1 LDDLPLV
8 KQESMPL
15 KLASIRNSETQFDGS
30 RESLSSP
37 MVSPSNYDYHSADV
51 DKFSQWFKYDCILPH
66 GLKFWSK
73 MFNVESVST
82 NALLDALDRYIKD
95 DVGLTQRGLFWKA
108 DQSNENVAK
117 TDRIFNQLARREIK
131 DWIAYW
137 VHRRASES
145 RERNNGFMNR
155 PHIQQIPDKHHKK
168 KLVVERIH
176 VEHFAFLWKARFHSI
191 LCTIRQL
198 KPVWE
203 QRGVIVGFLQKDKIE
218 DTLKLGHRGDFMIRF
233 SKTYSHTMII
243 AWNRGDKS
251 RVPVQLD
258 RLDVGTQHNLVRQ
271 ILDKQEARRLY
282 NPYSR
287 TLQKKALVFTE
298 EMAQVRS
305 TFTCCVFG
313 KIHGGNRPQ
322 YNLNSELFK
331 IRKHQ
336 QEERRRRREDRYW

>member
-1 LDDLPLV
+1 
-8 KQESMPL
+8 MPL
-15 KLASIRNSETQFDGS
+15 SLASIRNSESQFDSS
-30 RESLSSP
+30 RESLSSL
-37 MVSPSNYDYHSADV
+37 MNSPSNYDHSADV
-51 DKFSQWFKYDCILPH
+51 EKFSQWFKYDCILPH
-66 GLKFWSK
+66 GLKFWSR
-73 MFNVESVST
+73 MFSGESVST
-82 NALLDALDRYIKD
+82 NDLLDALDRYIKD
-95 DVGLTQRGLFWKA
+95 DVGLTQRGLFWKV

-117 TDRIFNQLARREIK
+117 TDKIFNQLARREIK

-145 RERNNGFMNR
+145 RERNNGFINR
-155 PHIQQIPDKHHKK
+155 PHIQQIVDKHRKK

-258 RLDVGTQHNLVRQ
+258 RLDVGTKHNLVRQ

-331 IRKHQ
+331 RLKHQ
-336 QEERRRRREDRYW
+336 QEERRRRREDRYCVKPTSSRPKT